1 MSIEDSNDGISFFIC
16 LFSDISHETQ
26 FKMSM
31 KRKRNI
37 NLTMYAQDM
46 LIEKKDLE
54 FHISLYYRPVKEDLI
69 THCLSRHMR
78 MFYPSTCT
86 LSRT

>member
-1 MSIEDSNDGISFFIC
+1 M
-16 LFSDISHETQ
+16 
-26 FKMSM
+26 
-31 KRKRNI
+31 